1 MVEIKE
7 GDLVLARNEE
17 TGEIA
22 YKPVKRVFVVP
33 NRRIYLLKTIDS
45 TGKENTIEV
54 SDDHPFWVVDKK
66 WVESIDLKVGDQ
78 LLDANNQVHKVV
90 SFTETDR
97 VETTYNLEVEGYH
110 TYFAGDANMWVHN
123 CNLKNVY
130 NGIKNA
136 PNYPAGFKA
145 IQDGKTFNTVKN
157 QDVLKGLREHEA
169 GVWKK
174 VYSDGYA
181 SNGAK
186 VSIHYFQSQ
195 SGKVFDVKVKNGWS
209 NK

>member
-1 MVEIKE
+1 M
-7 GDLVLARNEE
+7 
-17 TGEIA
+17 
-22 YKPVKRVFVVP
+22 
-33 NRRIYLLKTIDS
+33 
-45 TGKENTIEV
+45 
-54 SDDHPFWVVDKK
+54 
-66 WVESIDLKVGDQ
+66 
-78 LLDANNQVHKVV
+78 
-90 SFTETDR
+90 
-97 VETTYNLEVEGYH
+97 EVEGYH

>member
-1 MVEIKE
+1 MPEGPEVKIASDYFNEFFLTSKEIE
-7 GDLVLARNEE
+7 F
-17 TGEIA
+17 EIISE
-22 YKPVKRVFVVP
+22 YY
-33 NRRIYLLKTIDS
+33 N
-45 TGKENTIEV
+45 
-54 SDDHPFWVVDKK
+54 DK
-66 WVESIDLKVGDQ
+66 
-78 LLDANNQVHKVV
+78 
-90 SFTETDR
+90 
-97 VETTYNLEVEGYH
+97 Y
-110 TYFAGDANMWVHN
+110 AG
-123 CNLKNVY
+123 
-130 NGIKNA
+130 I
-136 PNYPAGFKA
+136 
-145 IQDGKTFNTVKN
+145 FNTVKN